1 MHPERDVL
9 GFHLFRAEEQGPFQ
23 LASARI
29 AAADDG
35 AYTYLDTTRSLRGDR
50 SYHYALR
57 TVSTSHVESKFSDTV
72 SVMPLT
78 NRPAPLPPRDLGA
91 QVDGEVAIVSWE
103 DQSSDALWQAYAVL
117 CSRSGAKVD
126 TLWRNTNFLIDTL
139 DATGQATSYR
149 VLSMNVF
156 GASSVPSPSVSVK
169 ARVALPSSPGGVQA
183 SAVAGK
189 VLLTWQPPVSESV
202 QRFDVYRYTRGS
214 EPVKLGSVASN
225 KPARFEDASPA
236 SGALNFYFVR
246 SVAASG
252 AESGAS
258 REVGVGM

>member
-1 MHPERDVL
+1 MC
-9 GFHLFRAEEQGPFQ
+9 
-23 LASARI
+23 LASTFSAPRI
-29 AAADDG
+29 KGPSNSPAPAFPLPGDG

-57 TVSTSHVESKFSDTV
+57 TVSTSHVESNFSDTV

-117 CSRSGAKVD
+117 RSRPGAKVD

-139 DATGQATSYR
+139 DATGQASSYR

-156 GASSVPSPSVSVK
+156 GASSSAFTFGK
-169 ARVALPSSPGGVQA
+169 CQGACALPSSPSGVQA
-183 SAVAGK
+183 SAVARQGAAHLAAARERARAALRCVPLHPRQRACEAGQRGVQQARTFRGCQPGK
-189 VLLTWQPPVSESV
+189 
-202 QRFDVYRYTRGS
+202 
-214 EPVKLGSVASN
+214 
-225 KPARFEDASPA
+225 
-236 SGALNFYFVR
+236 GALNFYFVR
-246 SVAASG
+246 SVAATG
-252 AESGAS
+252 AESGPS
-258 REVGVGM
+258 REVGVGL